1 MQALGGQGAGRA
13 GVKGISPGLVTRRS
27 RGPHLMTTMR
37 KMVAGALRLRRAII
51 RPIMLICRYALC
63 VDGGRKGKG

>member
-1 MQALGGQGAGRA
+1 MQALGGQGA

-51 RPIMLICRYALC
+51 RPIMPICRYALC
-63 VDGGRKGKG
+63 VDGGHRG